1 MEISGVF
8 YGDAHQ
14 IYELNY
20 VPDIVFAQRPSGA
33 LTLQQLLPV
42 VKMLPVL
49 SLAMLREISSMM
61 VMAILSVC
69 IIIMV
74 VRIISSLVVMLS
86 MKISTMMVKLM
97 NWTSFI

>member
-33 LTLQQLLPV
+33 LTLQLNCRRPARAQAQFHCLD
-42 VKMLPVL
+42 
-49 SLAMLREISSMM
+49 SAQF
-61 VMAILSVC
+61 
-69 IIIMV
+69 
-74 VRIISSLVVMLS
+74 
-86 MKISTMMVKLM
+86 T
-97 NWTSFI
+97 